1 MTCSGLKPH
10 THAERTRLIEQM
22 IPLWQEKFGD
32 NLLAVAA
39 CASYARGVD
48 ISYSD
53 LELDVFLKEALPAG
67 EDHYMQR
74 IVDGML
80 IEVMYFTPQEYIRSV
95 TEPGHDWFVAASD
108 LLVGVYNP
116 GFIEELVRQRRAVQ
130 YPQEAYL
137 HQAAEYR
144 YELQEAFGKVLNAV
158 EQNNA
163 EGVSLL
169 LGDAVLFLLRTLATL
184 NRQPFTTFARFISEA
199 RSLQVKPPRFDELLA
214 ILVDGSYQDLSR
226 LGVIMLVVFEGIEQI
241 FAQRGL
247 QLFDE
252 PLDPRLP
259 NRHFKLPKTS
269 VEQEDNIKEVK

>member
-10 THAERTRLIEQM
+10 THEERRKLIEQL

-39 CASYARGVD
+39 CASYARRVD

-53 LELDVFLKEALPAG
+53 LELDVFLKDSLPAG
-67 EDHYMQR
+67 EDHYLQR
-74 IVDGML
+74 VVDGML
-80 IEVMYFTPQEYIRSV
+80 IEAIYLTPQEYIRSV
-95 TEPGHDWFVAASD
+95 TEPGRDWYVAASD
-108 LLVGVYNP
+108 VLVGVYNP
-116 GFIEELVRQRRAVQ
+116 GFVEELVRQVRAVQ
-130 YPQEAYL
+130 HPEQAYL
-137 HQAAEYR
+137 NQAAEYR

-158 EQNNA
+158 EQDNV

-184 NRQPFTTFARFISEA
+184 NRQPFTTFARFIGEA
-199 RSLQVKPPRFDELLA
+199 RSFKVKPPRFDELLD
-214 ILVDGSYQDLSR
+214 ILVEGSYQDLTR
-226 LGVIMLVVFEGIEQI
+226 LGTIMLTVFKGVEQI

-252 PLDPRLP
+252 SLDPRLP
-259 NRHFKLPKTS
+259 NRHF
-269 VEQEDNIKEVK
+269 